1 MTLMMVVVLV
11 LVQSRR
17 TRGGWGG
24 ADPTRSLQEQML
36 DLLLQ
41 KALELYSGISAG
53 YTKSH
58 SLPSKTLPFRS
69 KTITKKREL
78 VYSTWTQ
85 NIQWPR
91 VP

>member
-1 MTLMMVVVLV
+1 MAELPPPPYLLSIWRRHSSIRMRALISQATYVRTTMTLMMVVVLV

-41 KALELYSGISAG
+41 KALE
-53 YTKSH
+53 
-58 SLPSKTLPFRS
+58 
-69 KTITKKREL
+69 
-78 VYSTWTQ
+78 
-85 NIQWPR
+85 
-91 VP
+91 